1 MARSEGF
8 DSINMDLI
16 AGLPTDTREG
26 FSRTLDGALRLA
38 PENITVHTLTVKR
51 AADLTFPQARAELDL
66 VCELDGQLAANIMY
80 TRSWL
85 TDRQGTRVDIL
96 TFGPLAVDPGANQ

>member
-1 MARSEGF
+1 MDHLIIRPERTGEYRAVEGLHRRAF
-8 DSINMDLI
+8 WNLYVPGCQEHYI
-16 AGLPTDTREG
+16 AHV
-26 FSRTLDGALRLA
+26 LRGRPDFVL
-38 PENITVHTLTVKR
+38 
-51 AADLTFPQARAELDL
+51 ELDL
-66 VCELDGQLAANIMY
+66 VCELDGQLAASIMY

>member
-1 MARSEGF
+1 
-8 DSINMDLI
+8 MDHLI
-16 AGLPTDTREG
+16 IRPE
-26 FSRTLDGALRLA
+26 RTGDYRAVEELHRRAFWNLYVPGCQEHYIAHVLRGH
-38 PENITVHTLTVKR
+38 PDFV
-51 AADLTFPQARAELDL
+51 PELDL

-85 TDRQGTRVDIL
+85 TDRQGTLVDIL

>member
-1 MARSEGF
+1 
-8 DSINMDLI
+8 MDHPIIRPERTGDYRAVEELHRRAFWNLYVPGCQEHYI
-16 AGLPTDTREG
+16 AHV
-26 FSRTLDGALRLA
+26 LRGR
-38 PENITVHTLTVKR
+38 PDFV
-51 AADLTFPQARAELDL
+51 PELDL